1 MIAHQQSDIYL
12 IFMNSVHQPH
22 SPDVKYLSHNKNM
35 HPNLTIHLARY
46 TFLLREKYTCIYVTH
61 IVLCPTFRQ
70 LNISRGIS

>member
-35 HPNLTIHLARY
+35 HPQPYNTPCEVYISITRKIYMSPTLFCVPHLD
-46 TFLLREKYTCIYVTH
+46 
-61 IVLCPTFRQ
+61 
-70 LNISRGIS
+70 N